1 MRGMGKHRSER
12 THFEAGRD
20 DAGKRL
26 DRVLRTLLSDLPLG
40 EIYRSIRTG
49 EIRVNGKRARP
60 DYRVEP
66 GDVIEV
72 PANKSSS
79 HGRKQGNRQTGSSK
93 AAVAAP
99 KGVMLTTRDG
109 ERYSMSALILV
120 ETKSVLILNK
130 PRGVD
135 THGPQSL
142 ERAVS
147 AYLSGSLPASL
158 SFRPAP
164 LHRLDRNTSG
174 VVLFSRTIE
183 GARRFTQLL
192 RENRIEKWY
201 LAVLRGFLVEQT
213 QWRHVMSRDTASR
226 KSHATPVTSQE
237 GRDPAGRTPAA
248 TVHPLAWGTEGAG
261 AGRGLPVTLAR
272 IQLHTGKTHQI
283 RAQAAASGYPLAGD
297 RKYGDSAA
305 APYLLHAGYVRLPAH
320 DAVLGFRQVYAPLPA
335 GFQTAASRFFGPDA
349 DALFSTG
356 WLPGS
361 AGDE

>member
-1 MRGMGKHRSER
+1 MRGMGKQRSER

-26 DRVLRTLLSDLPLG
+26 DRVLRTLLSELSLG
-40 EIYRSIRTG
+40 EIYRSVRTG
-49 EIRVNGKRARP
+49 AIRVNGKRARP

-66 GDVIEV
+66 GDVIGV
-72 PANKSSS
+72 PVHKSSA
-79 HGRKQGNRQTGSSK
+79 HRGEQRHRQAGGRE

-99 KGVMLTTRDG
+99 REVTLTTRDR
-109 ERYSMSALILV
+109 ERYTMSALILA

-174 VVLFSRTIE
+174 VVLFSRSIE

-201 LAVLRGFLVEQT
+201 LAVLRGFLVEQSE
-213 QWRHVMSRDTASR
+213 WRHAMSRNTASR
-226 KSHATPVTSQE
+226 KSHATPVTPQE
-237 GRDPAGRTPAA
+237 DRDPAGRTPAA
-248 TVHPLAWGTEGAG
+248 TVLPLAWGTERAG

-272 IQLHTGKTHQI
+272 VQLHTGKTHQI

-305 APYLLHAGYVRLPAH
+305 APYLLHAGYVRLPAY

-335 GFQTAASRFFGPDA
+335 HFLAAASRFFGPDA
-349 DALFSTG
+349 DDLFSTG
-356 WLPGS
+356 WLPAS
-361 AGDE
+361 VGDD